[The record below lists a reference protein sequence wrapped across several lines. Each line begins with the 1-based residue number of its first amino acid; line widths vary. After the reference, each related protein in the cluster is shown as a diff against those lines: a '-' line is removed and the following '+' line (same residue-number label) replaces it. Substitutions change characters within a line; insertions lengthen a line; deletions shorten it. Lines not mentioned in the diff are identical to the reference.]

1 MKNNKYMQFMKT
13 DDNNTDLYIYGDIRK
28 PDLFE
33 RWLDC
38 DDPGRTDALSFSE
51 ALKEV
56 DTPNLTVRINS
67 YGGSVSEALAIYSLL
82 NDCGLNVITKVDGF
96 ACSAASVIF
105 MAGKERI
112 VPESGL
118 IMIHNAWSIAEGDS
132 NALKKAAEDLEII
145 TSPSLEIYASKT
157 KLSKEQLKDMMDKE
171 TWINS
176 TQAFEYGFATT
187 LNKDDAA
194 KQSIES
200 NFVKKLVDKIQM
212 LENENYKL
220 NKKIKENITEKFADP
235 WQDFF
240 K

>member
-1 MKNNKYMQFMKT
+1 MKNNKYMQFVKIN
-13 DDNNTDLYIYGDIRK
+13 DNNTELYVYGDIRK
-28 PDLFE
+28 PDLIE
-33 RWLDC
+33 RWLDL

-51 ALKEV
+51 ALKQV
-56 DTPNLTVRINS
+56 DTPNLIVRINS
-67 YGGSVSEALAIYSLL
+67 YGGIVSEALAIYSLL
-82 NDCGLNVITKVDGF
+82 CDSGLNVITKVDGF
-96 ACSAASVIF
+96 ACSAASIIF

-118 IMIHNAWSIAEGDS
+118 LMIHNAWSVAEGDS

-176 TQAFEYGFATT
+176 NKAFEYGFATT

-200 NFVKKLVDKIQM
+200 NFVKKLVNKIEM
-212 LENENYKL
+212 LEKENLKL
-220 NKKIKENITEKFADP
+220 NKTIKENIKEKSADP

-240 K
+240 R

>member
-1 MKNNKYMQFMKT
+1 MNDKYMQFIKT
-13 DDNNTDLYIYGDIRK
+13 NESNTDLYIYGDIRK
-28 PDLFE
+28 PDLIESWFGI
-33 RWLDC
+33 
-38 DDPGRTDALSFSE
+38 DDKTRTDAMTFSE

-82 NDCGLNVITKVDGF
+82 RDCGLNIITKVDGF

-105 MAGKERI
+105 MAGDERI

-118 IMIHNAWSIAEGDS
+118 IMIHNAWSVAEGDS

-145 TSPSLEIYASKT
+145 TSPSLEIYAKKT
-157 KLSKEQLKDMMDKE
+157 KLSKEELKVMMDKE

-176 TQAFEYGFATT
+176 SQAFEYGFATV
-187 LNKDDAA
+187 LNKDDVAR
-194 KQSIES
+194 QSIES
-200 NFVKKLVDKIQM
+200 NFVKKLVNKVQN
-212 LENENYKL
+212 LEQE
-220 NKKIKENITEKFADP
+220 NKKLKQEKNKKSADP

-240 K
+240 N